1 MPADGSPMRQRVSSL
16 THDLLLRDDADVQ
29 ALLASVIAEELTK
42 VAAEQN
48 LGVQFIPQRRAV
60 TFRELWSGAAT
71 PALKNEGD
79 VGSFLRFLAK
89 HDLSEE
95 GVRRAIQSYRAT
107 IAREHRRTRNT
118 KAGQARAERSRAFEL
133 AADAAEFQRR
143 RFEYRVE
150 KTDQHFSN
158 WVRSEATLNDYP
170 AHWPIDWRAGLP
182 VRIQNGDSAT
192 PSARAQQKAERI
204 EPETETE

>member
-16 THDLLLRDDADVQ
+16 IHDLLLRDDAGAQEV
-29 ALLASVIAEELTK
+29 LATVIAEMLTK
-42 VAAEQN
+42 IAAEQN
-48 LGVQFIPQRRAV
+48 LGVEFIPPRRAV
-60 TFRELWSGAAT
+60 TFRELWPGAAT
-71 PALKNEGD
+71 AALKDKGD

-89 HDLSEE
+89 QDLSEE
-95 GVRRAIQSYRAT
+95 GARRAIQRYRAT

-118 KAGQARAERSRAFEL
+118 KAGRARTERARAFEL

-158 WVRSEATLNDYP
+158 FVRSRESLKDTP
-170 AHWPIDWRAGLP
+170 AHWPIDWRAGFP
-182 VRIQNGDSAT
+182 VRIENGDSAT
-192 PSARAQQKAERI
+192 PSARAQLKAELA
-204 EPETETE
+204 EPETE